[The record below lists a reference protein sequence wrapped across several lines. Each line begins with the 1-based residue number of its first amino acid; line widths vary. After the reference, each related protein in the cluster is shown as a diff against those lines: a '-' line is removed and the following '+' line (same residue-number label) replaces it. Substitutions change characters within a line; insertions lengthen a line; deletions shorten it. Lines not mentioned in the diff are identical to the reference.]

1 MLSES
6 KIILKQAVT
15 RSLQWN
21 ILLLDK
27 YVEFPLRISTFILV
41 GQLKNKFTP
50 HINANFTTLQSV
62 PHSPYKQYN
71 TQAPQINCFRV
82 PSHTSC
88 QEDFWCQVT
97 RGPA

>member
-1 MLSES
+1 MEHSS
-6 KIILKQAVT
+6 SRQVC
-15 RSLQWN
+15 
-21 ILLLDK
+21 
-27 YVEFPLRISTFILV
+27 RISF
-41 GQLKNKFTP
+41 KNQHFHSSRPAKEQVTP
-50 HINANFTTLQSV
+50 HLNANFTTLQSV

-82 PSHTSC
+82 PSHASC